1 MYFVKIGTTNRCA
14 HAASAVRP
22 TADTAVARGRIA
34 RYLLILFIT
43 AFPAAGQ
50 NEPDPTRS
58 RGPSGEGGKAIEFA
72 SPELARLDIFVGP
85 WSVTE
90 SHFNP
95 RGEVIATVKGT
106 EEITWILDH
115 RAIRRAYST
124 STGTTVFKAN
134 GTLTWNDVEK
144 KYHGAWF
151 DNVSTAGPT
160 TAMGSWDDETK
171 TMLFHVESSGRDG
184 STVRYRVVE
193 RFTDPQTRV
202 ATTYLLEGS
211 NLVKRMEVE
220 YKRATPCPAKAIT
233 ILGG

>member
-1 MYFVKIGTTNRCA
+1 MQTLRYGLTFVI
-14 HAASAVRP
+14 
-22 TADTAVARGRIA
+22 IA
-34 RYLLILFIT
+34 L
-43 AFPAAGQ
+43 PALGQ
-50 NEPDPTRS
+50 NEPEAPTS
-58 RGPSGEGGKAIEFA
+58 KPSPAQPEKAVEFA
-72 SPELARLDIFVGP
+72 SPELLRLGIFIGP

-90 SHFNP
+90 NHFNP
-95 RGEVIATVKGT
+95 RGEMIATAKGT

-124 STGTTVFKAN
+124 AADATIFKAN
-134 GTLTWNDVEK
+134 GTLTWNDAEK
-144 KYHGAWF
+144 KYHGIWF

-160 TAMGSWDDETK
+160 TVRGTWDDETR
-171 TMLFHVESSGRDG
+171 TMLFFVESSGREG
-184 STVRYRVVE
+184 VTVRYRVVE

-202 ATTYLLEGS
+202 ATTYLIDGS